1 MKDCVFTCPRVTD
14 TNTTYLQS
22 THLCI
27 RAQTQA
33 AEVLDRLY
41 DREVSSL
48 TKLQHPNVVQLM
60 GVGTVA
66 PR

>member
-1 MKDCVFTCPRVTD
+1 MKDCVYTSQRITD
-14 TNTTYLQS
+14 TNTTCLQS
-22 THLCI
+22 TPLCI
-27 RAQTQA
+27 RARTQA

-48 TKLQHPNVVQLM
+48 AKLQHPNVVQLM